1 MGFFSSQKYI
11 NFSFTYFYFRI
22 FIRSHQASMTLRS
35 KNHSLGSWGRRQKTV
50 ALWVASKSSFFFHF
64 SLNLESLPQ
73 RSKWDQGVRPKT
85 ESNYQMVVAKKVL
98 LDGMLVFW
106 NLSTVTF
113 WLGGQFQIGE
123 VGDYFG
129 TYLCFERSGFSLEYF
144 LKKKQCWYL
153 LVFVLPSWLYSAH
166 SQFSLEERM

>member
-1 MGFFSSQKYI
+1 MIWWVFFLLKNTLTSV
-11 NFSFTYFYFRI
+11 TYFYFRI

-113 WLGGQFQIGE
+113 WLGGQFQKGE
-123 VGDYFG
+123 VGDSTLG
-129 TYLCFERSGFSLEYF
+129 HICVLNDPVLVLEYF
-144 LKKKQCWYL
+144 LKKNCADNFR
-153 LVFVLPSWLYSAH
+153 VFSPPWLQSAH
-166 SQFSLEERM
+166 SQISFE

>member
-1 MGFFSSQKYI
+1 MGKKFDLMFFSSSQKYI

-85 ESNYQMVVAKKVL
+85 ESNYQVVVAKKVL

-113 WLGGQFQIGE
+113 WLGGQFQKGE
-123 VGDYFG
+123 VGDSTLG
-129 TYLCFERSGFSLEYF
+129 HICVLNDPV
-144 LKKKQCWYL
+144 
-153 LVFVLPSWLYSAH
+153 LVWSI
-166 SQFSLEERM
+166 

>member
-1 MGFFSSQKYI
+1 MGKKIWFDGFFSSQKYI

-50 ALWVASKSSFFFHF
+50 ALWVASKSSFFSIFRWIWKVSRNDQNGTRVF
-64 SLNLESLPQ
+64 VRKLRVTTKWWWPRRSRRNAGVLEFVNCDVLTW
-73 RSKWDQGVRPKT
+73 RSVSKRWGR
-85 ESNYQMVVAKKVL
+85 
-98 LDGMLVFW
+98 
-106 NLSTVTF
+106 
-113 WLGGQFQIGE
+113 WL
-123 VGDYFG
+123 YFG

-144 LKKKQCWYL
+144 LKKTSA
-153 LVFVLPSWLYSAH
+153 VLPSWLYSAH